1 MSRRRPSPL
10 IQLTSRILPFA
21 DAASEGLPMAQL
33 LRLSLFQVSVGMA
46 TVLLLGTLNRVM
58 IVELSVPATIVA
70 VMIAL
75 PVLIAPFRALLGFRS
90 DTHRSAIGWKRIP
103 YIWFGSLW
111 QMGGLAV
118 MPFALLVL
126 SGQQAVGPAWAG
138 EVLAAL
144 AFLMTGLGLHMTQT
158 AGLALA
164 TDRADDDTRPRV
176 VALLYVMF
184 LVGMG
189 LSAVIIGWLLKD
201 FSPFRLIRVVQGAAV
216 VGIVLNL
223 IALWKQEKV
232 TPMSR
237 AEREAPRPRFGDAW
251 ADLIAGGQAGRL
263 LAVVFLGT
271 MAFNMQ
277 DVLLEPYGGE
287 ILGLSVSSTTMLT
300 AVWAIGALAG
310 FTMAGRMLAQGRDAY
325 RLAAFGLL
333 TGVAAFSV
341 VIFAAPM
348 GSPVMFFAGA
358 GLIGLGGGL
367 FAVSTLTA
375 AMTMQ
380 TRGKAGHGLALG
392 AWGAAQATAAG
403 LSIALGGGLR
413 DWINSAAISGSLGE
427 ALNTPATG
435 YSFVYHLE
443 IGLLFVTLAALGPLV
458 RLVRAETTPET
469 QKGAARIGLA
479 DFPT

>member
-1 MSRRRPSPL
+1 MIVPRPHHL
-10 IQLTSRILPFA
+10 KRLTTRLLPFA
-21 DAASEGLPMAQL
+21 DAASDHLPLAQL

-46 TVLLLGTLNRVM
+46 TVMLLGTLNRVM

-70 VMIAL
+70 AMIAL

-103 YIWFGSLW
+103 YLWFGSLW

-126 SGQQAVGPAWAG
+126 SGQQTMGPAWAG

-144 AFLMTGLGLHMTQT
+144 AFLMTGLGIHMTQT

-164 TDRADDDTRPRV
+164 TDRASDETRPRV

-184 LVGMG
+184 LLGMA
-189 LSAVIIGWLLKD
+189 LSSIVIGWLLRD
-201 FSPFRLIRVVQGAAV
+201 FTSLQLVRVVQGAAS

-232 TPMSR
+232 RPMTR
-237 AEREAPRPRFGDAW
+237 AERTAPRPRFRDAW
-251 ADLIAGGQAGRL
+251 ADLMNGGQAGRL
-263 LAVVFLGT
+263 LAVAFLGT

-287 ILGLSVSSTTMLT
+287 ILGLSVSSTTLLT
-300 AVWAIGALAG
+300 AVWAAGALAG
-310 FTMAGRMLAQGRDAY
+310 FALAGRALARGRDAY
-325 RLAAFGLL
+325 RIAATGLL
-333 TGVAAFSV
+333 VGVAAFST

-348 GSPVMFFAGA
+348 ESGAIFFAGA
-358 GLIGLGGGL
+358 ALIGLGGGL
-367 FAVSTLTA
+367 FAVATLIA
-375 AMTMQ
+375 AMTLPA
-380 TRGKAGHGLALG
+380 TGAAGHGLALG

-403 LSIALGGGLR
+403 LSIFLGGALR
-413 DWINSAAISGSLGE
+413 DGVNAVAVSGAWGE
-427 ALNTPATG
+427 ALATAATG
-435 YSFVYHLE
+435 YSFVYHVE
-443 IGLLFVTLAALGPLV
+443 IGLLFVTLAVLGPLV
-458 RLVRAETTPET
+458 RIVRRHP
-469 QKGAARIGLA
+469 QPSKPGAARIGLA

>member
-1 MSRRRPSPL
+1 MNKKPHPL
-10 IQLTSRILPFA
+10 TQLTLRVLPFA
-21 DAASEGLPMAQL
+21 DAASDGLPLGQL

-46 TVLLLGTLNRVM
+46 SVMLLGTLNRVM
-58 IVELSVPATIVA
+58 IVELGVLATVVA

-103 YIWFGSLW
+103 YLWFGSLW

-126 SGQQAVGPAWAG
+126 GGDPVHHVPFAG

-164 TDRADDDTRPRV
+164 SDRATDETRPRV

-184 LVGMG
+184 LLGMG
-189 LSAVIIGWLLKD
+189 LSAVIIGWLLRD
-201 FSPFRLIRVVQGAAV
+201 FSPLRLVRVVQGAAV
-216 VGIVLNL
+216 VGILLNL
-223 IALWKQEKV
+223 VALWKQESV
-232 TPMSR
+232 RPMSK
-237 AEREAPRPRFGDAW
+237 AERAAPRPKFSDAW
-251 ADLIAGGQAGRL
+251 AEFASRGQVRRL
-263 LAVVFLGT
+263 LLVVFLGT

-287 ILGLSVSSTTMLT
+287 ILGLSVSATTLLT
-300 AVWAIGALAG
+300 AMWATGALIGFGLAG
-310 FTMAGRMLAQGRDAY
+310 HWLARQANPY
-325 RLAAFGLL
+325 RIGGFGLVLGLAAF
-333 TGVAAFSV
+333 SC
-341 VIFAAPM
+341 VIFADPM
-348 GSPVMFFAGA
+348 QSPPLFFAGA

-367 FAVSTLTA
+367 FAVATLTA
-375 AMTMQ
+375 AMTLPV
-380 TRGKAGHGLALG
+380 TGTAGRGLALG

-403 LSIALGGGLR
+403 LSIMIGGTLR
-413 DWINSAAISGSLGE
+413 DVINTQALAGNLGE

-435 YSFVYHLE
+435 YSFVYHTE
-443 IGLLFVTLAALGPLV
+443 IALIFITLAALGPLV
-458 RLVRAETTPET
+458 RT
-469 QKGAARIGLA
+469 AARPTHSPGSPVRVGLA